1 MPERGYHPQNSDSHT
16 SRHQSLTR
24 HVYFPFK
31 CPLAGSSPTS
41 SRTLTSPASVPTE
54 TTPLVP
60 TMLVLTPRV
69 YKHGQDGVDGTAVHS
84 WTPSPVHRAQQ
95 CCKGQG
101 GFVLEFLEV
110 RAYPLFPL
118 SHILHIL
125 ALSEIQGVAGGG
137 GRAVPCWGDL
147 AAPVAPLHASA
158 HGEQRQSDA
167 LAMQPVTRVLQAAL
181 GRP

>member
-1 MPERGYHPQNSDSHT
+1 MRGRWLCRWSQNTPWNPPLSAPRQRVQLDAG
-16 SRHQSLTR
+16 
-24 HVYFPFK
+24 
-31 CPLAGSSPTS
+31 PLA
-41 SRTLTSPASVPTE
+41 L
-54 TTPLVP
+54 L
-60 TMLVLTPRV
+60 LF
-69 YKHGQDGVDGTAVHS
+69 DVDGTAVHS

>member
-1 MPERGYHPQNSDSHT
+1 MPDGGYHPQNSDSHT

-24 HVYFPFK
+24 HMHFPFK
-31 CPLAGSSPTS
+31 CALAGSSPTS

-60 TMLVLTPRV
+60 TMLVPTPRV
-69 YKHGQDGVDGTAVHS
+69 DKHGQDGVDGTAVHS

-95 CCKGQG
+95 CCKGQR

-137 GRAVPCWGDL
+137 GRSVPCWGDL

-158 HGEQRQSDA
+158 HGQQPQSDA